1 MEAIEKDIEVIDEE
15 ERELEEVRESL
26 LTRFFKYLRKDTASD
41 DYVEE
46 EEPVDGDETEE
57 EDAVDEPVLV
67 EQELV
72 KEVVKIQHKWIEEL
86 PAKELS
92 RFKRHEDYERYQELL
107 DELGLIK

>member
-41 DYVEE
+41 EYVEE
-46 EEPVDGDETEE
+46 EPDDGDDTD
-57 EDAVDEPVLV
+57 EDDVVDEPVLV
-67 EQELV
+67 DQDLV

-86 PAKELS
+86 PAKDLS

-107 DELGLIK
+107 DELDLIK